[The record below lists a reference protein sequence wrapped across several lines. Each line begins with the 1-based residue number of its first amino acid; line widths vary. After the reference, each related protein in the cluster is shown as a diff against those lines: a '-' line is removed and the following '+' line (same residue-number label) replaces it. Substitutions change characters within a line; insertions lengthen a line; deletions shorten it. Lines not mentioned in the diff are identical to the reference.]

1 MLNFFFTYSG
11 ISLMLLFS
19 SVAVAAQTSTWTLE
33 STAQQLLHAAPE
45 KAAAEAE
52 LRRQQGRLHQASIW
66 PNPSIELSATNA
78 LGKDDG
84 QGGVDMNEFTFRQAL
99 PINGRLNLQNKQA
112 NAQVQQA
119 EAEITQQNLLLERQ
133 AARIFHTLQ
142 FSQSQLKLAERRLE
156 SANEFQHIGRRREQA
171 GDLSRIERLRLDLV
185 RESSKQS
192 LIAATA
198 ALQKAQTDFQ
208 TLLNIDDANPLT
220 EPLQQAPELPI
231 LEKLNTLQINHP
243 SLVAARQAVE
253 AANHNLALV
262 RVNRFSDPE
271 IWVSRERDI
280 LADRRQNAMSI
291 GVSVTLPL
299 WDRSKGAI
307 ESARANKQK
316 QQRNVEALQRQLTSR
331 LQLNHL
337 QLSHLIKQSE
347 KYRMHVLEP
356 AEEIFQLSRK
366 GFAAGQ
372 VEILNLVDAVDTY
385 FEARKHYLELLQEA
399 WLEMADLRHA
409 AGLSV
414 LSK

>member
-1 MLNFFFTYSG
+1 MLNLFFTYSG
-11 ISLMLLFS
+11 IGLVLLFS
-19 SVAVAAQTSTWTLE
+19 SVTATAQPQIWTLE
-33 STAQQLLHAAPE
+33 STAQQLLRAAPE

-66 PNPSIELSATNA
+66 PNPSLELAATNA

-84 QGGVDMNEFTFRQAL
+84 QGGIDMNEFTFRQAL
-99 PINGRLNLQNKQA
+99 PVNGRLSLQSKQA
-112 NAQVQQA
+112 KAQIQQA
-119 EAEITQQNLLLERQ
+119 TAEITQQNLLLERQ
-133 AARIFHTLQ
+133 AARIFHALQ
-142 FSQSQLKLAERRLE
+142 FSHSQLKLAEQRLE

-192 LIAATA
+192 LVAATA
-198 ALQKAQTDFQ
+198 AFQKAQTDFQ
-208 TLLNIDDANPLT
+208 TLLNIDDTAPLA
-220 EPLQQAPELPI
+220 EPLQQAPHLPVLEELY
-231 LEKLNTLQINHP
+231 TLQTRHP
-243 SLVAARQAVE
+243 SLLAARQAVE
-253 AANHNLALV
+253 AAHHNLALV
-262 RVNRFSDPE
+262 QVNRFSDPE
-271 IWVSRERDI
+271 IWVSSERDI

-291 GVSVTLPL
+291 GVSITLPL

-316 QQRNVEALQRQLTSR
+316 QQRNVEALQRQLTNR
-331 LQLNHL
+331 LQVNHL
-337 QLSHLIKQSE
+337 HLSHLIKQSE
-347 KYRMHVLEP
+347 KHRIHVLEP

-372 VEILNLVDAVDTY
+372 VEILSLVDAVDTY

-399 WLEMADLRHA
+399 WLKMADLRQV